1 MPAEKKSNDT
11 SQTPLRE
18 TVRWASMCS
27 IQSAPPKPES
37 LKGLVPED
45 AVEALAESLGIME
58 ADPEYEK
65 SVEDNVKEKAKEEEH
80 EKLGGKE
87 ETVPPDYRLEV
98 KDKDGKP
105 LLPKESQ
112 EQLAPL
118 KDDFLLDVSSQD
130 FSSLANISSLEFEGA
145 KLSAASSEVF
155 PIHLLQAPMQ
165 HPHCLELSREIKT
178 R

>member
-1 MPAEKKSNDT
+1 M
-11 SQTPLRE
+11 
-18 TVRWASMCS
+18 
-27 IQSAPPKPES
+27 
-37 LKGLVPED
+37 
-45 AVEALAESLGIME
+45 
-58 ADPEYEK
+58 
-65 SVEDNVKEKAKEEEH
+65 
-80 EKLGGKE
+80 
-87 ETVPPDYRLEV
+87 PPDYRLEV

-145 KLSAASSEVF
+145 KLSAAISEVF

-165 HPHCLELSREIKT
+165 QSHCLELSREIKT